1 MNLAKIFERFK
12 NNYESLE
19 IFENPLRSFYIFYI
33 SSNVDHQ
40 RAINKFDLPVNLHYK
55 SLRG

>member
-33 SSNVDHQ
+33 SSKCWSSKS
-40 RAINKFDLPVNLHYK
+40 NKQVW
-55 SLRG
+55 STC